1 MRTPS
6 TPLALLTLVA
16 GLFLTAH
23 GADNQ
28 NTTNSNQSGAP
39 GTNGNGNGSQGLF
52 DRGGPVGY
60 WAFDE
65 GKGTVAHD
73 SSGNGYDGTIVG
85 AFFTPGVLG
94 SALELGQD
102 RYVMIGREKEL
113 ALADTITIAAWV
125 RAGDAGESSYMRI
138 LSKKADFPTRD
149 GYEMEYNFRTGE
161 LDIIGSGD
169 LICRASGIH
178 LDGNWHHLTGVID
191 KDRGHLYVD
200 GIERPSTGLVGK
212 PKKDK
217 TTPVVIGR
225 LAGKPFAFFYRT
237 LDEVRL
243 YDYALT
249 PAEVAAL
256 VLLKTPLSG
265 GGIPGLPN
273 GNG

>member
-1 MRTPS
+1 MTFQS
-6 TPLALLTLVA
+6 IPLSLLTLLA
-16 GLFLTAH
+16 GLCCSAQ

-28 NTTNSNQSGAP
+28 NNNSQL
-39 GTNGNGNGSQGLF
+39 GNTDNAGSSNNGSLNLF

-65 GKGTVAHD
+65 GKGSVAHD

-85 AFFTPGVLG
+85 ALFTPGVIG
-94 SALELGQD
+94 TALEMGQD

-113 ALADTITIAAWV
+113 ALSDTITIAAWV
-125 RAGDAGESSYMRI
+125 RAGDAGETSFMRI

-161 LDIIGSGD
+161 LDVIGSGD
-169 LICRASGIH
+169 LICRASGVH

-256 VLLKTPLSG
+256 VLLKSPLSG
-265 GGIPGLPN
+265 GGLLGLPN